1 MFLINHRRCII
12 ETGGSKLLDSYF
24 GQRQELPDAAT
35 FFLSLRVPLPGVY
48 DGRVTSLRTRWC
60 LAVSE
65 TSAVSFAKQ
74 LALVVNRQA

>member
-1 MFLINHRRCII
+1 M
-12 ETGGSKLLDSYF
+12 LDSYF

-35 FFLSLRVPLPGVY
+35 FFLSLRVPLPGVD
-48 DGRVTSLRTRWC
+48 DGGVTSLRTRRS